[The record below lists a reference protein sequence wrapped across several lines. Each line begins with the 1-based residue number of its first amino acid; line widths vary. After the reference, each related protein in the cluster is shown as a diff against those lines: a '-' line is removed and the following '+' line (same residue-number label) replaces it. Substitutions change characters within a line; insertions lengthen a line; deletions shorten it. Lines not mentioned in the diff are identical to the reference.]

1 MIPKNSESLLWWENM
16 NHLDMLQKNLLR
28 KDVTKGNKDLSFH
41 KFLQTHWQL
50 SFLISLTRLIKQ
62 LKMIVFKKNS
72 EELLS

>member
-1 MIPKNSESLLWWENM
+1 M

-28 KDVTKGNKDLSFH
+28 KGVTKGNKDLSFH